1 MKLFA
6 DDAKLYMPI
15 TNSHDEEILQQ
26 NLDNSDI
33 WAEIWGMDFNTK
45 KCKHTRHGAKTPLQ
59 QYTMKSG
66 VERVSLEQVYSEK
79 DLGSI
84 VDNKLL
90 LGT

>member
-15 TNSHDEEILQQ
+15 INCHDEEILQQ

-33 WAEIWGMDFNTK
+33 WAEIWDMDFNTK
-45 KCKHTRHGAKTPLQ
+45 KCKHMRLGVKTPLQ

-66 VERVSLEQVYSEK
+66 VERVGPKPGTSY
-79 DLGSI
+79 LGKRFRS
-84 VDNKLL
+84 DR
-90 LGT
+90 